1 VSSTKNKFRL
11 FTFAGALFVSALVV
25 GLLVYNY
32 RCVGKVLD
40 SYRDVPVYDNG
51 LLFFRSHGKNYA
63 PDGYYYGQKWQCV
76 EFIKRFYHD
85 AKHHKMPDAMGHAKS
100 FFDMVVSDGALN
112 TRRGLIQYRN
122 GSTERP
128 RPDDLMVFADTRF
141 GHVGIVTEVRESTVE
156 IIQQN
161 ILGHT
166 RQHLS
171 LTLSNGH
178 YFITTPRTPAGWL
191 RVPTPP

>member
-1 VSSTKNKFRL
+1 MSSTKNRFRL
-11 FTFAGALFVSALVV
+11 FTLAGALLVSALVV
-25 GLLVYNY
+25 GLLVYNH
-32 RCVGKVLD
+32 RCVGRVLD

-85 AKHHKMPDAMGHAKS
+85 AKHHKMPDVMGHAKS
-100 FFDMVVSDGALN
+100 FFDEAVLDGGLN
-112 TRRGLIQYRN
+112 SRRGLIQYRN
-122 GSTERP
+122 GSAERP
-128 RPDDLMVFADTRF
+128 RPDDLLVFADTKY
-141 GHVGIVTEVRESTVE
+141 GHVGIVTDAQESTIE

-166 RQHLS
+166 RQRLS

-178 YFITTPRTPAGWL
+178 YFVTTPRTPAGWL
-191 RVPTPP
+191 RAPNHQ